1 MKGFNPLLNLIKG
14 WCLFQ
19 ELPKLTL
26 KDITMKKI
34 ALLLLMMI
42 GFFGAVSAQ
51 TTPTDSS
58 ATQILGKY
66 TFGEGSPVAEVTVV
80 LENGVLMM
88 NSTAGSSTLEKT
100 GTDVYTITQ
109 FQGTATFKRGDNN
122 KVVGVTILAMGYE
135 LVGTKVPSAAIN
147 GLVARKVG
155 LPNRFA
161 K

>member
-1 MKGFNPLLNLIKG
+1 M
-14 WCLFQ
+14 LF
-19 ELPKLTL
+19 
-26 KDITMKKI
+26 M
-34 ALLLLMMI
+34 AV
-42 GFFGAVSAQ
+42 GFFGAASAQ

-100 GTDVYTITQ
+100 GVDVYTITQ
-109 FQGTATFKRGDNN
+109 FQGTATFKRGENN
-122 KVVGVTILAMGYE
+122 KVIGVTILAMGYE
-135 LVGTKVPSAAIN
+135 LVGTKVPSALN
-147 GLVARKVG
+147 GLVTRKVG
-155 LPNRFA
+155 LPTRFA